1 MLKFREIGTY
11 KTAQNNGYT
20 TCASKLKNGYG
31 VVVNEATK
39 ISTLPTADTAKGDI
53 WIVMNKIDKPEI
65 HEPNDYTIEVGENP
79 RLFRVKSLDGRIIDM
94 DTDAVTTA
102 YASIA
107 VGDTLTF
114 GVDGKL
120 VKNATLTDY
129 STYFEVIEKTQFGGE
144 GIAVKVVVA

>member
-31 VVVNEATK
+31 VTVNESTK
-39 ISTLPTADTAKGDI
+39 TSTLPTAETAKEDV
-53 WIVMNKIDKPEI
+53 WIVINKIDKPEI

-102 YASIA
+102 YASLA

-114 GVDGKL
+114 GTNGKL

-129 STYFEVIEKTQFGGE
+129 LTYFEVVEKTQFGGD
-144 GIAVKVVVA
+144 GLAVKVVVA